1 MAKGTEQGERG
12 LAARHL
18 VLVFLAAVAVCAI
31 FFSLGFLVGYHERLP
46 QAATPVERVSAPPV
60 VPPPVNPPLE
70 TVQPETSA
78 ETKITPPA
86 NSPPGAQ
93 ASIPSPPAP
102 SPAPSTATQEAPPA
116 AASSAPKAEDRVKSE
131 LPPGE
136 RSKAE
141 NLGEGWTV
149 QVVASRSKS
158 DAERLVKILK
168 ARGYP
173 VFLVAPDAPNGQNE
187 LFRVQVGP
195 FTSRE
200 VAEVAVAQLVRE
212 GFHPFIKH

>member
-1 MAKGTEQGERG
+1 MAEGMEQDGRG

-31 FFSLGFLVGYHERLP
+31 FFSLGFLVGYHRP
-46 QAATPVERVSAPPV
+46 PAAATAVERVSAPSV
-60 VPPPVNPPLE
+60 IPPTVNPPLE
-70 TVQPETSA
+70 TVPSDTGA
-78 ETKITPPA
+78 AAKITPPA
-86 NSPPGAQ
+86 NPPPSAP
-93 ASIPSPPAP
+93 ANSPSPPTT
-102 SPAPSTATQEAPPA
+102 SPTAAIASPTGPPTVP
-116 AASSAPKAEDRVKSE
+116 SSAPKPGERVKSAPPPSE
-131 LPPGE
+131 LPT
-136 RSKAE
+136 AE

-149 QVVASRSKS
+149 QVVASRSKT

-173 VFLVAPDAPNGQNE
+173 VFLVAPDATNGQGE

-195 FTSRE
+195 FTSRD
-200 VAEVAVAQLVRE
+200 VAEIASAQLVKE